1 MSYFLSEVLRFRQ
14 PIPCIFT
21 NPFRLF
27 PDRFY
32 FAGSFRLFPETVP
45 NRVAPQLDILY
56 DWG

>member
-1 MSYFLSEVLRFRQ
+1 MLYFLSEVLRFRQ

-21 NPFRLF
+21 NSFRLF

-32 FAGSFRLFPETVP
+32 FAGSFRLFPEAVP

>member
-1 MSYFLSEVLRFRQ
+1 MLYFLSEVLRFRQ

-27 PDRFY
+27 PE
-32 FAGSFRLFPETVP
+32 AVP

>member
-1 MSYFLSEVLRFRQ
+1 MLYFLSEVLRSRQ

-21 NPFRLF
+21 NPFQLF

-32 FAGSFRLFPETVP
+32 FAGSFRLFPEAVP